1 MKNVIWRWELDQ
13 VQSLSLV
20 FMLMKMALAKSRIF
34 GTTPQASACLAQEL
48 LHAAELHVL
57 DAGAARELAFPQREL
72 EVVVGLDHGQGALS
86 EFAKFLLTRIVKRE
100 WKLELQLPCCQ
111 GVPCK
116 V

>member
-1 MKNVIWRWELDQ
+1 M
-13 VQSLSLV
+13 

-48 LHAAELHVL
+48 LYAAKSHVL
-57 DAGAARELAFPQREL
+57 DAGAVRELACSQCEL
-72 EVVVGLDHGQGALS
+72 EVVVGLDHGQEGALS
-86 EFAKFLLTRIVKRE
+86 EFAKFLLTQIAKGE